1 MSTVT
6 ETPASGAESAT
17 DESAR
22 QTTPF
27 LVLQFFIFPMA
38 IVAVCVAVF
47 VVFGLVASGPK
58 DPRAMLAEVRTGG
71 GLFNIKRWQAA
82 YALANALESESD
94 LRRARADAR
103 FVPEVVALFQETE
116 GRGGDDL
123 LVRRY
128 LAVAL
133 GRLGDPRAVP
143 ELLRTVRQGAA
154 SPDAQSVIYA
164 AWALGAIGDPAALGD
179 LLALAHSDDA
189 GFRKAAV
196 HALGSFR
203 APEAREAAASA
214 LEDEALDVR
223 WNAAVALA
231 RHGDARGAPVL
242 LQMMDR
248 AQLAA
253 LPELSPDQRDDAV
266 MEAVR
271 AAAVLRDPRLREALL
286 RARESDPSLRVRE
299 AARLALEAQ
308 APARE
313 SKVDTPRVEGRMTA
327 LRSE

>member
-6 ETPASGAESAT
+6 ETPVSGAETAA
-17 DESAR
+17 EEAAPR

-47 VVFGLVASGPK
+47 VVFGLVATGPK
-58 DPRAMLAEVRTGG
+58 DPRAILAEVRTGG

-82 YALANALESESD
+82 YALANTLESESD
-94 LRRARADAR
+94 LQKARADQR
-103 FVPEVVALFQETE
+103 FVPEVVALFKETE
-116 GRGGDDL
+116 GRAGDDL

-143 ELLRTVRQGAA
+143 ELRRTVQQGAS

-164 AWALGAIGDPAALGD
+164 AWALGAIGDPAALPD
-179 LLALAHSDDA
+179 LLALARSEDA

-203 APEAREAAASA
+203 APEAREAAAAA
-214 LEDEALDVR
+214 LDDQAMDVR

-231 RHGDARGAPVL
+231 RHGDTRGVPVL

-248 AQLAA
+248 ARLGAA
-253 LPELSPDQRDDAV
+253 PELTPDQRDEAV
-266 MEAVR
+266 MQAVR
-271 AAAVLRDPRLREALL
+271 ASGALRDQRLREALV
-286 RARESDPSLRVRE
+286 RALETDPSLKVRE
-299 AARLALEAQ
+299 AARQALQAQ
-308 APARE
+308 
-313 SKVDTPRVEGRMTA
+313 G
-327 LRSE
+327 

>member
-6 ETPASGAESAT
+6 ETPVSGAESAA
-17 DESAR
+17 EEAAPR

-47 VVFGLVASGPK
+47 VVFGLVATGPK
-58 DPRAMLAEVRTGG
+58 DPRAILAEVRTGG

-94 LRRARADAR
+94 LRKARADAR
-103 FVPEVVALFQETE
+103 FVPEVVALFKETE
-116 GRGGDDL
+116 GRAGDDL

-143 ELLRTVRQGAA
+143 ELRRTVQQGAS
-154 SPDAQSVIYA
+154 SPDAQSVIYS
-164 AWALGAIGDPAALGD
+164 AWALGAIGDPAALPD
-179 LLALAHSDDA
+179 LLALARSEDA

-203 APEAREAAASA
+203 APEAREAGAAA
-214 LEDEALDVR
+214 LADEAPDVR
-223 WNAAVALA
+223 WNAAVALS
-231 RHGDARGAPVL
+231 RHGDARGVPVL

-248 AQLAA
+248 AQLGAV
-253 LPELSPDQRDDAV
+253 PDLSPDQRDEAV
-266 MEAVR
+266 MQAVR
-271 AAAVLRDPRLREALL
+271 ASAALRDQRLREALV
-286 RARESDPSLRVRE
+286 RAKETDPNLKVRE

-308 APARE
+308 
-313 SKVDTPRVEGRMTA
+313 G
-327 LRSE
+327 

>member
-6 ETPASGAESAT
+6 ETPVSAAEST
-17 DESAR
+17 PEESAPR

-47 VVFGLVASGPK
+47 VVFGLVATGPK
-58 DPRAMLAEVRTGG
+58 DPRAILAEVRTGG

-94 LRRARADAR
+94 LQKARADGR
-103 FVPEVVALFQETE
+103 FVPEVIALFRETE
-116 GRGGDDL
+116 GRTGDDL

-133 GRLGDPRAVP
+133 GRLGDARAVP
-143 ELLRTVRQGAA
+143 ELRRTAQQGTS

-164 AWALGAIGDPAALGD
+164 AWALGAIGDAAAVPD
-179 LLALAHSDDA
+179 LLALARSTDA

-196 HALGSFR
+196 HALGRFDR
-203 APEAREAAASA
+203 AEAREAVAAA
-214 LEDEALDVR
+214 LSDPAVDVR

-231 RHGDARGAPVL
+231 RQGDARGTPVL
-242 LQMMDR
+242 LQMLDR

-253 LPELSPDQRDDAV
+253 MPELSPDQRDDAV

-271 AAAVLRDPRLREALL
+271 AAAALREPGLRDALV
-286 RARESDPSLRVRE
+286 RARESDPSLKVRE

-308 APARE
+308 
-313 SKVDTPRVEGRMTA
+313 G
-327 LRSE
+327 

>member
-6 ETPASGAESAT
+6 ETPVSGAERASEEDA
-17 DESAR
+17 APR

-58 DPRAMLAEVRTGG
+58 DPRAILAEVRTGG
-71 GLFNIKRWQAA
+71 GLFNVKRWQAA

-94 LRRARADAR
+94 LQKARADER
-103 FVPEVVALFQETE
+103 FVPEVVALFRETE
-116 GRGGDDL
+116 GRAGDDL

-133 GRLGDPRAVP
+133 GRLGDARAVP
-143 ELLRTVRQGAA
+143 ELRRTVEQGTA

-164 AWALGAIGDPAALGD
+164 AWALGAIADPAAVPD
-179 LLALAHSDDA
+179 LLALARSADA

-196 HALGSFR
+196 HALGRFDV
-203 APEAREAAASA
+203 PEAREAVAAA
-214 LEDEALDVR
+214 LADPAVDVR

-231 RHGDARGAPVL
+231 RGGDARGVPVL
-242 LQMMDR
+242 LQMLDR

-253 LPELSPDQRDDAV
+253 MPELSPDQRDDAV

-271 AAAVLRDPRLREALL
+271 ASAGLRDQRLRGALV
-286 RARESDPSLRVRE
+286 RAKETDPSLKVRE

-308 APARE
+308 
-313 SKVDTPRVEGRMTA
+313 GQG
-327 LRSE
+327 

>member
-6 ETPASGAESAT
+6 ETPVSGAESAAE
-17 DESAR
+17 DVAPR

-47 VVFGLVASGPK
+47 VVFGLVATGPK
-58 DPRAMLAEVRTGG
+58 DPRAILAEVRTGG

-94 LRRARADAR
+94 LQKARADAR
-103 FVPEVVALFQETE
+103 FVPEVVALFKETE
-116 GRGGDDL
+116 GRPGDDL

-133 GRLGDPRAVP
+133 GRLGDSRAVP
-143 ELLRTVRQGAA
+143 ELRRTVQQGAS

-164 AWALGAIGDPAALGD
+164 AWALGAIGDPAATPD
-179 LLALAHSDDA
+179 LLALARSEDA

-196 HALGSFR
+196 HALGSFG
-203 APEAREAAASA
+203 AAAAREAVAAA
-214 LEDEALDVR
+214 LSDPALDVR

-248 AQLAA
+248 AQLSGV
-253 LPELSPDQRDDAV
+253 PELTPEQRDDAV
-266 MEAVR
+266 MQAVR
-271 AAAVLRDPRLREALL
+271 ASAALRDQRLREALV
-286 RARESDPSLRVRE
+286 RAKETDPSLRVRE

-308 APARE
+308 
-313 SKVDTPRVEGRMTA
+313 G
-327 LRSE
+327 

>member
-6 ETPASGAESAT
+6 ETPASGAESAAE
-17 DESAR
+17 ESAPR

-58 DPRAMLAEVRTGG
+58 DPRAILAEVRTGG

-94 LRRARADAR
+94 LVKARADAR
-103 FVPEVVALFQETE
+103 FVPEVVALFNETE
-116 GRGGDDL
+116 GREGDDL

-143 ELLRTVRQGAA
+143 ELRRTVQQGAA
-154 SPDAQSVIYA
+154 SPDAQSVIYG
-164 AWALGAIGDPAALGD
+164 AWALGAIGDAAALPD
-179 LLALAHSDDA
+179 LLALARSEDA

-196 HALGSFR
+196 HALGNFA
-203 APEAREAAASA
+203 APAAREAVAAA
-214 LEDEALDVR
+214 LEDAAVDVR

-231 RHGDARGAPVL
+231 RHGDPRGVPVL

-248 AQLAA
+248 AQLAGI
-253 LPELSPDQRDDAV
+253 PELSPDQRDEAM

-271 AAAVLRDPRLREALL
+271 ASAVLRDQRLREALV
-286 RARESDPSLRVRE
+286 RAKETDPSLRVRE

-308 APARE
+308 
-313 SKVDTPRVEGRMTA
+313 G
-327 LRSE
+327 

>member
-6 ETPASGAESAT
+6 ETPVSEAESTAEEAAT
-17 DESAR
+17 R

-47 VVFGLVASGPK
+47 VVFGLVATGPK
-58 DPRAMLAEVRTGG
+58 DPRAILAEVRTGG

-94 LRRARADAR
+94 LQKARADAR

-116 GRGGDDL
+116 GRPGDDL

-143 ELLRTVRQGAA
+143 ELRRTVQQGAS
-154 SPDAQSVIYA
+154 SPDPQSVIYA
-164 AWALGAIGDPAALGD
+164 AWALGAIGDPAALPD
-179 LLALAHSDDA
+179 LLALARSEDA

-203 APEAREAAASA
+203 APEAREAGAAA
-214 LEDEALDVR
+214 LSDQALDVR

-231 RHGDARGAPVL
+231 RHGDARGVPVL

-253 LPELSPDQRDDAV
+253 VPELSPDQRDDAV
-266 MEAVR
+266 MQAVR
-271 AAAVLRDPRLREALL
+271 ASAPLRDQRLREALV
-286 RARESDPSLRVRE
+286 RAKETDPSLKVRE

-308 APARE
+308 
-313 SKVDTPRVEGRMTA
+313 G
-327 LRSE
+327 